1 MPSKKDP
8 HERLLNPF
16 AFPTETTVY
25 FYMLIIAAFLV
36 AWNIGSVFTIGFD
49 SYNNVFFNTLKD
61 TGAKQSDLLGER
73 RFLDLTH
80 AELTELGNEILSYS
94 TTILRVHLPR
104 WIFPFEIVAGMLL
117 LTILLYRLHPK
128 IIRRTFKLQKIS
140 EKEKTGP
147 MYGPIIERIEDLCE
161 LFQIHQVPD
170 VEIEDKPYEKPS
182 AQVFGF
188 PDSYIFRLKNIH
200 HLNKEKEKYKLSPLI
215 MHELGHIKN
224 GDVELQY
231 YAESAWSSLKYLAI
245 SAIVVCFGI
254 LIFINFFTNI
264 VLLFFQFSAILTVGW
279 LMKTEMSKSLKHMAI
294 ASVVIWLMSLVCI
307 HFSTKSIQFIFQFLA
322 ILTAVW
328 LMKAEML
335 STQEF
340 YADWHVALHGQRDPY
355 ICMMEEHENKTIY
368 KGRWRII
375 ELFKDWIENIYH
387 PTRKRRVEILKN
399 PIELFKNS
407 SLKIPLLNISFLKL
421 PFLTGLL
428 LGIVF
433 VNMSYLIIF
442 FGFIVTLLSELTLWQ
457 VVHQLIEHSL
467 PLNHPLFISVF
478 PLFRALIP
486 GLLIMVI
493 FLIGAFLV
501 AGTIG
506 IQAQREVVVDLL
518 DGSSRNLSWI
528 RACWSAIWL
537 TIGLELALWLT
548 PLSPYIP
555 KSPVSF
561 LYTLI
566 WMSVHIFMIFGWL
579 IYVQTLN
586 RIAFRKCTG
595 QKRPKL
601 TSFGLMVIVAMLA
614 WILYLPMFYARFM
627 IQSSHLLP
635 VVSQH
640 LPETINMDFLFTA
653 FLLIL
658 SFATFF
664 FSSFFGSILL
674 GGVYILT
681 GHRQPRCPHCNKITR
696 YKTVLGKKC
705 ENCQEE
711 LTPWLYEE
719 ITLIPN

>member
-1 MPSKKDP
+1 MANRKGPDG
-8 HERLLNPF
+8 RLLNPF
-16 AFPTETTVY
+16 AFPAETTVY
-25 FYMLIIAAFLV
+25 FKMLIIAAFLV

-61 TGAKQSDLLGER
+61 TGAKQSELLGER

-80 AELTELGNEILSYS
+80 VELTKLGNEISNYS
-94 TTILRVHLPR
+94 TTILLTHLPR
-104 WIFPFEIVAGMLL
+104 WLVPFAIVAGMLL
-117 LTILLYRLHPK
+117 LIIFLYRQHPK
-128 IIRRTFKLQKIS
+128 TIRRKFKLQKIP
-140 EKEKTGP
+140 EDEKTGP
-147 MYGPIIERIEDLCE
+147 IYGPVLERLEGLCE
-161 LFQIHQVPD
+161 LFEIHQIPEVEAEYAAGKPD
-170 VEIEDKPYEKPS
+170 G
-182 AQVFGF
+182 QVFGF
-188 PDSYIFRLKNIH
+188 PDLYFLRLKNMHYFRI
-200 HLNKEKEKYKLSPLI
+200 NKYKHKLSPLI

-224 GDVELQY
+224 EDVKLQY
-231 YAESAWSSLKYLAI
+231 YAESAWNSLQYVAI
-245 SAIVVCFGI
+245 AAVVVWLMS
-254 LIFINFFTNI
+254 LICINFSTNI
-264 VLLFFQFSAILTVGW
+264 VLLFFQFS
-279 LMKTEMSKSLKHMAI
+279 
-294 ASVVIWLMSLVCI
+294 
-307 HFSTKSIQFIFQFLA
+307 A

-335 STQEF
+335 STREF
-340 YADWHVALHGQRDPY
+340 YADWHVALHGQRELYVD
-355 ICMMEEHENKTIY
+355 MMEEAEKKTIY
-368 KGRWRII
+368 KEKWRVI

-399 PIELFKNS
+399 PIELFKS
-407 SLKIPLLNISFLKL
+407 LSLKIPLLNISFLKL

-442 FGFIVTLLSELTLWQ
+442 FGFIVNLLSELTLWK
-457 VVHQLIEHSL
+457 VVHQLIDHSL
-467 PLNHPLFISVF
+467 PLNHPVFISVF

-506 IQAQREVVVDLL
+506 IQAQREVVADLL
-518 DGSSRNLSWI
+518 DDSRNLSWM

-537 TIGLELALWLT
+537 TIGLELALWMT

-555 KSPVSF
+555 KSSLSF

-586 RIAFRKCTG
+586 SIAFRKCAGEERPILTG
-595 QKRPKL
+595 HW
-601 TSFGLMVIVAMLA
+601 MMIIVVMFA

-640 LPETINMDFLFTA
+640 LPEAINMDFLFTA
-653 FLLIL
+653 PLIL
-658 SFATFF
+658 FFAAFF

-674 GGVYILT
+674 AGVYILT